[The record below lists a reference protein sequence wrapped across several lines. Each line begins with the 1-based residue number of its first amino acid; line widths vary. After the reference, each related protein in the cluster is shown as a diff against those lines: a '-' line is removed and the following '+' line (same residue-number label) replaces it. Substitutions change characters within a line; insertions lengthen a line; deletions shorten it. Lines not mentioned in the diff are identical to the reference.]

1 MPLAAFGLCCAAI
14 CSTNAGA
21 DKIFLTKDLFA
32 MFFEE
37 VSICGQK
44 ALWWLAG

>member
-1 MPLAAFGLCCAAI
+1 VPLAAIVHCYAAI
-14 CSTNAGA
+14 CSTNAGV
-21 DKIFLTKDLFA
+21 DQIFLRKDLFA
-32 MFFEE
+32 MCFEE

>member
-1 MPLAAFGLCCAAI
+1 LAAIVCCCAAI

-21 DKIFLTKDLFA
+21 DKIILTKDLFA
-32 MFFEE
+32 VFFEE

-44 ALWWLAG
+44 DLWWLAG

>member
-1 MPLAAFGLCCAAI
+1 VPLAAIVRFCAAL
-14 CSTNAGA
+14 CSTNAGS

-32 MFFEE
+32 VFFEE
-37 VSICGQK
+37 VSICDQK